1 LFCAFKSGLFVS
13 ESITFLSEF
22 ILIKFCEY
30 YIIIVYY
37 KVILFLILKGEFIVK
52 IGLLPLYIEL
62 YDIIGSPYRPRLEP
76 FYDNVASLFE
86 QRGISVEKSEFCRLK
101 DEFDNAIKSFEEAGV
116 DAIVTLHMAYSPSLE
131 SIDALT
137 ATSLPV
143 IVLDTTETLEF
154 GQMQNPKEIGFNH
167 GIHGVMD
174 MCSMLKRNKKP
185 YAIAAGHYQESDV
198 IDRVC
203 GFVKAAVAAKA
214 LCNAKAARVGGGFA
228 GMGDFLVPNEEL
240 KERFGIEVDEISPE
254 EISDIRNVVTD
265 SEIDA
270 EIADNEAKYEIPDG
284 VIADD
289 YREYIK
295 SCVAMHKCLENGAYT
310 AFTVNFRNVA
320 GIELMPFIEACK
332 AMERGIGYAGEG
344 DVLTASFAG
353 ALLKAHPETSFVEIF
368 CPDWKNNTVFMSH
381 MGEMNYRI
389 AENKPKIRRTGS
401 AFVKGEMPYA
411 GYARMKGGK
420 GVYVNISRDKDDY
433 KMVIAPGE
441 MLSEQEDNFPN
452 TIRGWMQPDKSNS
465 TAEFLEKLSKNGATH
480 HSSFVYGA
488 TVKEMEYFAQLLSLK
503 TVVI

>member
-368 CPDWKNNTVFMSH
+368 CPDWKNNTLFLSH
-381 MGEMNYRI
+381 MGEVNYRI
-389 AENKPKIRRTGS
+389 ADLKPTLCRG
-401 AFVKGEMPYA
+401 KGEGNQAYKA
-411 GYARMKGGK
+411 YTRMKPGK
-420 GVYVNISRDKDDY
+420 GVYINISRDADDY
-433 KMVIAPGE
+433 QLFIAKGE
-441 MLSEQEDNFPN
+441 MVAEGEDNFVN
-452 TIRGWMQPDKSNS
+452 SMRGWMKP
-465 TAEFLEKLSKNGATH
+465 TGYTTGEFLELHSKHGATH
-480 HSSFVYGA
+480 HSIFVYGA
-488 TVKEMEYFAQLLSLK
+488 SVEELEYFGKLLGMKIVTLP
-503 TVVI
+503 